1 MRLLTVVVRSLIR
14 RLTQEERA
22 AILLELDDAV
32 DEPLGTAVV
41 EEHDGP
47 DGDHAPDWQYV
58 WKALLSA
65 SSNARRIEHLL
76 SDRRSFFDFT
86 DITDSAGQLRET
98 LNRAYELMCRASP
111 LDGLDLDAGDDLDT
125 VRHRIDV
132 RRGEIVDAEL
142 AAMQPTPS
150 PDAPV
155 WSIHY
160 HRHGGFVAATSQ
172 PNDGTGPWKF
182 WGAAPTAR
190 SAAHVLSWYFLDQ
203 PPPTVFDP
211 PQPTK
216 PCPLAKLGP
225 DSDVS
230 PEGPSIRDLLDR
242 RGPIYDQHLAACRTA
257 RATVGSCGDV
267 RQHLADR
274 AAELNATDPQLPDAD
289 TLGSIRCPRNTDHDG
304 YAETVQWV
312 PTSLVVAAGCPTWGE
327 FGGHRDDS
335 PSRIVAG
342 LLSSDLDEFTSKLF
356 ADPISLQR
364 TPGWAGPLYRL
375 GSNGTHRIHTLRM
388 LNLPWLA
395 AVVGVE
401 SIATSWN
408 MSGLIAADPDRD
420 ADLRRNFDE
429 RLHERTAL
437 VMGLLRRG
445 LIDGELLDDGP
456 QPTLHCRRLPAAGCC
471 AHPSTPHASTLCTSP
486 ATPARSPNW
495 TSLSRSALT
504 PERGAAG

>member
-1 MRLLTVVVRSLIR
+1 MLRSVAVARHLGAALDLAVRLLPR
-14 RLTQEERA
+14 RTHA
-22 AILLELDDAV
+22 
-32 DEPLGTAVV
+32 
-41 EEHDGP
+41 GP
-47 DGDHAPDWQYV
+47 
-58 WKALLSA
+58 
-65 SSNARRIEHLL
+65 
-76 SDRRSFFDFT
+76 
-86 DITDSAGQLRET
+86 IT
-98 LNRAYELMCRASP
+98 
-111 LDGLDLDAGDDLDT
+111 
-125 VRHRIDV
+125 
-132 RRGEIVDAEL
+132 
-142 AAMQPTPS
+142 
-150 PDAPV
+150 
-155 WSIHY
+155 
-160 HRHGGFVAATSQ
+160 
-172 PNDGTGPWKF
+172 WKF

-456 QPTLHCRRLPAAGCC
+456 QPTLHCRRLPAAWLLR
-471 AHPSTPHASTLCTSP
+471 APIY
-486 ATPARSPNW
+486 ATRIN
-495 TSLSRSALT
+495 TVYESRYPGALAQLDIPLAVGT
-504 PERGAAG
+504 DPGAWSRWLVR